1 MQIQERR
8 FRLRDEFAWKGYRS
22 ALLLLFFSVLPGA
35 CLPVAVV
42 AAQTAP
48 PAGPSLQ
55 GAEPAKRWS
64 YDAVSVKQNKS
75 DTDGLLTM
83 MRGDVY
89 SGNNMRIINLVSQA
103 YDIKQDLIFGMPGWT
118 DGAHF
123 DVEAKMSP
131 EDAEAFNKLTLEE
144 RKAASKVLLLDILKE
159 RFHLKAHVETKQL
172 PIYDLVIAKGGLKMK
187 ATTEGDTDPNVVKGP
202 DGKARRGLL
211 HFQDGMLTD
220 QGVEIFP
227 TLVGQL
233 TNLMHRMVID
243 KTGLKGRFDVTLKYA
258 PDRDAPAGADNG
270 LPQDD
275 APSIFTALE
284 EQLGLKL
291 QPDKGPVDTVVID
304 HVEQPTEN

>member
-55 GAEPAKRWS
+55 GAEPAKKWS
-64 YDAVSVKQNKS
+64 YDAVSVKPNKS
-75 DTDGLLTM
+75 GTDGLLTM

-103 YDIKQDLIFGMPGWT
+103 YGIKQDLISGMPGWT

-144 RKAASKVLLLDILKE
+144 RKAVSRILLLGILEE

-172 PIYDLVIAKGGLKMK
+172 PVYDLVIAKGGLKMK
-187 ATTEGDTDPNVVKGP
+187 ATPEGDTDPNAIKGT
-202 DGKARRGLL
+202 DGKALRGLL
-211 HFQDGMLTD
+211 RSQDGMLTD
-220 QGVEIFP
+220 QRIEISSF
-227 TLVGQL
+227 VGQL
-233 TNLMHRMVID
+233 TNMVHRMVID
-243 KTGLKGRFDVTLKYA
+243 KTGLKGRFDFTLKYA
-258 PDRDAPAGADNG
+258 PDRDAPAGADKG
-270 LPQDD
+270 GPQDD

>member
-1 MQIQERR
+1 M
-8 FRLRDEFAWKGYRS
+8 RDALAWRGYQS
-22 ALLLLFFSVLPGA
+22 ALFWLFFLVLPGVS
-35 CLPVAVV
+35 LPVAVV

-48 PAGPSLQ
+48 PAGPTPQ

-64 YDAVSVKQNKS
+64 YDAVSVKPNKS

-89 SGNNMRIINLVSQA
+89 SGKNMRIINLVSQA

-123 DVEAKMSP
+123 NVEAKMSP
-131 EDAEAFNKLTLEE
+131 EDAEAFNKLSLEE
-144 RKAASKVLLLDILKE
+144 RKAASKVLLRGILEE
-159 RFHLKAHVETKQL
+159 RFHLKAHIETKQL
-172 PIYDLVIAKGGLKMK
+172 PVYDLVIAKGGLKIK
-187 ATTEGDTDPNVVKGP
+187 AVTGGYTDGKVVKGP
-202 DGKARRGLL
+202 DGKALPR
-211 HFQDGMLTD
+211 FQDGMLND
-220 QGVEIFP
+220 QWTEIP
-227 TLVGQL
+227 GLAGQL
-233 TNLMHRMVID
+233 TNLVHRMVID
-243 KTGLKGRFDVTLKYA
+243 KTGLKGRFDFVLWFA
-258 PDRDAPAGADNG
+258 PDRDALSDADNG
-270 LPQDD
+270 TPHND